1 MTKEIEKTENTAPI
15 DSATPVE
22 DVVQSETV
30 VDAVAQVE
38 PVVTPV
44 EPTAP
49 EVSTTPAADVATVAT
64 GNVAVAHEREQRV
77 VRGARG
83 GQAQRGGKG
92 GRGGGRPRPVREK
105 PEFESKT
112 ISIRRVT
119 RVVSGGRRFTL
130 SVALVA
136 GDRNGRIGLGTGK
149 ALDTQVAI
157 EKALKAAKRN
167 MITIKLSKQK
177 SLSHDIEAKFKSS
190 SVMIMPNRSR
200 GLIAGSSARTIL
212 SLAGLNDVTAK
223 FYSGTKNKLNNARAT
238 MKALE
243 QIAYAHGEAPVQ
255 AVKVGAETP
264 VVEAVVPVTK

>member
-1 MTKEIEKTENTAPI
+1 MTEEIKTTESVAP
-15 DSATPVE
+15 
-22 DVVQSETV
+22 
-30 VDAVAQVE
+30 
-38 PVVTPV
+38 VT
-44 EPTAP
+44 T
-49 EVSTTPAADVATVAT
+49 SVAT
-64 GNVAVAHEREQRV
+64 GNVAVAQDRGDRGAQ
-77 VRGARG
+77 RGARG
-83 GQAQRGGKG
+83 GQGQRGGKP
-92 GRGGGRPRPVREK
+92 GGRPGSRGPRPPREK
-105 PEFESKT
+105 PEFDSKT

-130 SVALVA
+130 SVAIVA

-157 EKALKAAKRN
+157 EKAMKAAKRN

-177 SLSHDIEAKFKSS
+177 SLSHDIGAKFKSS
-190 SVMIMPNRSR
+190 EVMIMPNKGR

-243 QIAYAHGEAPVQ
+243 QIAYAHGEAPVAAAKPAEEV
-255 AVKVGAETP
+255 AVAAT
-264 VVEAVVPVTK
+264 TN

>member
-1 MTKEIEKTENTAPI
+1 MSEPIIENTTAEVAEVVVP
-15 DSATPVE
+15 TTVE
-22 DVVQSETV
+22 
-30 VDAVAQVE
+30 
-38 PVVTPV
+38 
-44 EPTAP
+44 
-49 EVSTTPAADVATVAT
+49 T
-64 GNVAVAHEREQRV
+64 GNVAVAIEPSERP

-83 GQAQRGGKG
+83 GQNNRGGKG
-92 GRGGGRPRPVREK
+92 GARGGKRERPVREK
-105 PEFESKT
+105 PEFDSKT

-157 EKALKAAKRN
+157 EKALKSAKRN
-167 MITIKLSKQK
+167 MMTIKLSKTK
-177 SLSHDIEAKFKSS
+177 SLPHDVNAKFKSAEI
-190 SVMIMPNRSR
+190 MIMPNKGR

-212 SLAGLNDVTAK
+212 SLAGLNNVTAK

-243 QIAYAHGEAPVQ
+243 QIAYAHNEAPV
-255 AVKVGAETP
+255 AKVKVGGEGA
-264 VVEAVVPVTK
+264 PVTTETK

>member
-1 MTKEIEKTENTAPI
+1 MSDLKITNEEVVTEGVVETTAP
-15 DSATPVE
+15 ATEVVTAPVVETPV
-22 DVVQSETV
+22 
-30 VDAVAQVE
+30 AQ
-38 PVVTPV
+38 
-44 EPTAP
+44 A
-49 EVSTTPAADVATVAT
+49 PAAVVAVSTVAT
-64 GNVAVAHEREQRV
+64 GNVAVATDRDFRSP
-77 VRGARG
+77 RGPAG
-83 GQAQRGGKG
+83 RGGKPGQRPG
-92 GRGGGRPRPVREK
+92 GRAGGRPPRAPREK
-105 PEFESKT
+105 PEFDSKT

-167 MITIKLSKQK
+167 MITIKLSKTK
-177 SLSHDIEAKFKSS
+177 SLPHDIEAKFKSS
-190 SVMIMPNRSR
+190 EVMIMPNKGR

-243 QIAYAHGEAPVQ
+243 QIAYAHGEAPV
-255 AVKVGAETP
+255 
-264 VVEAVVPVTK
+264 PVTKMVETPSTEVLPTTN

>member
-1 MTKEIEKTENTAPI
+1 MSEINTTTTAGEVP
-15 DSATPVE
+15 AT
-22 DVVQSETV
+22 S
-30 VDAVAQVE
+30 
-38 PVVTPV
+38 
-44 EPTAP
+44 
-49 EVSTTPAADVATVAT
+49 VAT
-64 GNVAVAHEREQRV
+64 GNVAVAHERD
-77 VRGARG
+77 GAARG
-83 GQAQRGGKG
+83 GRTGGANRGGKPQG
-92 GRGGGRPRPVREK
+92 GRGGSRAPRAPREK
-105 PEFESKT
+105 PEFDSKT

-167 MITIKLSKQK
+167 MITIKLSKEK
-177 SLSHDIEAKFKSS
+177 SLSHDISAKFKSS
-190 SVMIMPNRSR
+190 DVMIMPNKGR

-212 SLAGLNDVTAK
+212 ALAGLNNVTAK

-243 QIAYAHGEAPVQ
+243 QVAYAHGEAPV
-255 AVKVGAETP
+255 AATKMVENPEVAP
-264 VVEAVVPVTK
+264 VAITNK

>member
-1 MTKEIEKTENTAPI
+1 MTEETMENITTQEGSVPTVPEITDIP
-15 DSATPVE
+15 
-22 DVVQSETV
+22 
-30 VDAVAQVE
+30 
-38 PVVTPV
+38 
-44 EPTAP
+44 
-49 EVSTTPAADVATVAT
+49 TPAPVADSVAT
-64 GNVAVAHEREQRV
+64 GNVAVAADDKEERRV
-77 VRGARG
+77 SGIRG
-83 GQAQRGGKG
+83 GQNNRSGKG
-92 GRGGGRPRPVREK
+92 GSGRQGSGRPRTPREK
-105 PEFESKT
+105 PEFDSKT

-167 MITIKLSKQK
+167 MIHVKLSKTK
-177 SLSHDIEAKFKSS
+177 SLSHDIDAKFKSS
-190 SVMIMPNRSR
+190 EVMIMPNKGR
-200 GLIAGSSARTIL
+200 GLIAGSSARIIL

-243 QIAYAHGEAPVQ
+243 QIAYRYDEAPVTAIKIPQ
-255 AVKVGAETP
+255 
-264 VVEAVVPVTK
+264 VPVMPEEK

>member
-1 MTKEIEKTENTAPI
+1 MTEEIKTTAVVAG
-15 DSATPVE
+15 ATP
-22 DVVQSETV
+22 
-30 VDAVAQVE
+30 
-38 PVVTPV
+38 
-44 EPTAP
+44 
-49 EVSTTPAADVATVAT
+49 STQTVAT
-64 GNVAVAHEREQRV
+64 GNVAVATDREERNTRAP
-77 VRGARG
+77 RG
-83 GQAQRGGKG
+83 QGGKG
-92 GRGGGRPRPVREK
+92 GKPGNRGGRPRPVREK
-105 PEFESKT
+105 PEFDSKT

-157 EKALKAAKRN
+157 EKALKSAKKN
-167 MITIKLSKQK
+167 MFTIKLSKNK
-177 SLSHDIEAKFKSS
+177 SLMHDIEAKFKSS
-190 SVMIMPNRSR
+190 EVMMMPNRGR

-243 QIAYAHGEAPVQ
+243 QIAYAHGEAPV
-255 AVKVGAETP
+255 AATKVGEEAK
-264 VVEAVVPVTK
+264 VVEATN

>member
-1 MTKEIEKTENTAPI
+1 MSEPIIENTTTEEVVKTAE
-15 DSATPVE
+15 TPTTVE
-22 DVVQSETV
+22 
-30 VDAVAQVE
+30 
-38 PVVTPV
+38 
-44 EPTAP
+44 
-49 EVSTTPAADVATVAT
+49 T
-64 GNVAVAHEREQRV
+64 GNVAVAAEPEARP

-83 GQAQRGGKG
+83 GQNNRGGKG
-92 GRGGGRPRPVREK
+92 GARGGRPARPPREK
-105 PEFESKT
+105 PEFDSKT

-167 MITIKLSKQK
+167 MIHIKLTKTK
-177 SLSHDIEAKFKSS
+177 SLPHDIDAKFKSAQ
-190 SVMIMPNRSR
+190 VMIMPNKGR

-212 SLAGLNDVTAK
+212 ALAGLSNVTAK

-243 QIAYAHGEAPVQ
+243 QIAYAHNEAPV
-255 AVKVGAETP
+255 AKVAMQDAPVITETN
-264 VVEAVVPVTK
+264 

>member
-1 MTKEIEKTENTAPI
+1 M
-15 DSATPVE
+15 
-22 DVVQSETV
+22 SELK
-30 VDAVAQVE
+30 
-38 PVVTPV
+38 
-44 EPTAP
+44 
-49 EVSTTPAADVATVAT
+49 TTPATPAEETKKTTVET
-64 GNVAVAHEREQRV
+64 GNVAVAHEKSMSRDT
-77 VRGARG
+77 
-83 GQAQRGGKG
+83 RGGKG
-92 GRGGGRPRPVREK
+92 GKPGGRGGSRGPRPPREK
-105 PEFESKT
+105 PEFDSKT

-167 MITIKLSKQK
+167 MMTIKLSKTK

-190 SVMIMPNRSR
+190 EVMIMPNKGR

-212 SLAGLNDVTAK
+212 SLAGLNNVTAK

-243 QIAYAHGEAPVQ
+243 QVAYAHGEAPVE
-255 AVKVGAETP
+255 AIKMP
-264 VVEAVVPVTK
+264 VVDEKIESITSK

>member
-1 MTKEIEKTENTAPI
+1 MTEEIKTTE
-15 DSATPVE
+15 E
-22 DVVQSETV
+22 
-30 VDAVAQVE
+30 
-38 PVVTPV
+38 VVTP
-44 EPTAP
+44 TT
-49 EVSTTPAADVATVAT
+49 STATVAT
-64 GNVAVAHEREQRV
+64 GNVAVAQDRGD
-77 VRGARG
+77 RGARG
-83 GQAQRGGKG
+83 PRGAQGKG
-92 GRGGGRPRPVREK
+92 GKPGGRPGSRGPRPPREK
-105 PEFESKT
+105 PEFDSKT

-177 SLSHDIEAKFKSS
+177 SLPHDIEAKFKSS
-190 SVMIMPNRSR
+190 SVMIMPNKGR

-243 QIAYAHGEAPVQ
+243 QIAYAHGEAPV
-255 AVKVGAETP
+255 AAAKP
-264 VVEAVVPVTK
+264 VEVPAEAVIPTTN